1 MACNNIN
8 RNKFTDWS
16 KNIYITV
23 NFIFVELRLSA
34 SECLKHPWLHISE
47 NNTSKNLETGYL
59 RKYLARRRW
68 KRYFNAIVA
77 MNRMLRNGLFEKN
90 NVGEIILK
98 EGMFGDYGELGF
110 FV

>member
-1 MACNNIN
+1 MSK
-8 RNKFTDWS
+8 KFI
-16 KNIYITV
+16 KKL
-23 NFIFVELRLSA
+23 NFIVVEQRLSA
-34 SECLKHPWLHISE
+34 SECLKHPWLRISE
-47 NNTSKNLETGYL
+47 NNTSKNLETRHL

-68 KRYFNAIVA
+68 RRYFNAIVA

-90 NVGEIILK
+90 NDGEIILK